1 MQHGRTSVRAFRTKK
16 SLCHHDVKILPCW
29 RHSCF
34 FTSCPDPPRL
44 AKDRGL
50 RVLPFRPSAPAIQI
64 NSAFSVRNH
73 TMLRAALSSVQPKIF
88 FGIGGGSDVDTA
100 ELLEK
105 YSLTVQEKQFTSCE
119 GANERETTLPSKT
132 ASTLVLLALGA
143 GVKADG
149 TFDAEQTKAKQLQR
163 GFTVVDEAFWG
174 AVAGAKSSSGT
185 SRGLGSDLADEG
197 KKKDYKPLLYSV
209 VRNKEVSSE
218 TGAENEAPPQNT
230 NNILGLVV
238 DPCCAEE
245 SAMIFAD
252 LVTWLQ
258 KGFSSHT
265 TSPNVHVFA
274 VDTGGDVLAPLFEE
288 KTSADLC
295 LNAKMSAS
303 SDEDDLEL
311 RAVQNP
317 TRDVVLVRAN
327 QLYVPFGRGMGDL
340 SYHQFGPD
348 NSKRDEYSLE
358 LLVAAKK
365 LQPFF
370 MSLCVVGPGADGE
383 SSVLG
388 VKETREKLF
397 GERRDT
403 YLTVECTTLVPALL
417 SEHPEEHFSKVAKWR
432 VPEEGKT
439 PWIIRKA
446 CDRLGGRVEDEQG
459 ENFHVEI
466 KAEMREHQII
476 AYRGRKMRRTAGEE
490 KDSLFKCV
498 MDAAM
503 LREVWFFDD
512 RMIFKLLG
520 KEAMGKAE

>member
-1 MQHGRTSVRAFRTKK
+1 
-16 SLCHHDVKILPCW
+16 
-29 RHSCF
+29 
-34 FTSCPDPPRL
+34 
-44 AKDRGL
+44 
-50 RVLPFRPSAPAIQI
+50 
-64 NSAFSVRNH
+64 
-73 TMLRAALSSVQPKIF
+73 MLRTALSSVQPKIF

-105 YSLTVQEKQFTSCE
+105 YSLTVKEKQFTSCE
-119 GANERETTLPSKT
+119 GANERETTQPSKT

-185 SRGLGSDLADEG
+185 SSGSG
-197 KKKDYKPLLYSV
+197 SHFGSKRDYKPLLYSV
-209 VRNKEVSSE
+209 VRNKEVSLK
-218 TGAENEAPPQNT
+218 TGEEIQPPPQNT

-252 LVTWLQ
+252 LVCWVQT
-258 KGFSSHT
+258 GFSSDT

-288 KTSADLC
+288 NTNADLC
-295 LNAKMSAS
+295 LNAKMTAS
-303 SDEDDLEL
+303 SDEDDFQL

-317 TRDVVLVRAN
+317 ARDVVLVRAN

-358 LLVAAKK
+358 LLVAAKE
-365 LQPFF
+365 LQPFS

-403 YLTVECTTLVPALL
+403 YLTTECTTLVPDLL

-446 CDRLGGRVEDEQG
+446 CDRLGGGLEDEQG
-459 ENFHVEI
+459 ENFYVEI
-466 KAEMREHQII
+466 KVKAEKEYQII
-476 AYRGRKMRRTAGEE
+476 AYRGRRMRRRAGEE
-490 KDSLFKCV
+490 EDSLFKCV

-520 KEAMGKAE
+520 KEEIGTIE

>member
-1 MQHGRTSVRAFRTKK
+1 MRAFRAKK
-16 SLCHHDVKILPCW
+16 SLCHHNVIPSNW
-29 RHSCF
+29 RHSWSF
-34 FTSCPDPPRL
+34 LSCPNPPRL
-44 AKDRGL
+44 ADSF
-50 RVLPFRPSAPAIQI
+50 FRSDAPAIRI
-64 NSAFSVRNH
+64 NSALRHFSVVRNH
-73 TMLRAALSSVQPKIF
+73 SMLRAALSSRQPKIF

-105 YSLTVQEKQFTSCE
+105 YSLTGQENKQFTSCE
-119 GANERETTLPSKT
+119 GANESETTQPTKT
-132 ASTLVLLALGA
+132 GSTLVLLALGA

-174 AVAGAKSSSGT
+174 AMSGAKSSSGA
-185 SRGLGSDLADEG
+185 SRGLGSDLADQG
-197 KKKDYKPLLYSV
+197 KKKYYKPLLYSV
-209 VRNKEVSSE
+209 VRNKEGHDDAKVPSQPGE
-218 TGAENEAPPQNT
+218 EIQPPPRNT

-238 DPCCAEE
+238 DACCAEE

-252 LVTWLQ
+252 LVCWVQ

-288 KTSADLC
+288 KANADLC
-295 LNAKMSAS
+295 LNAKVSAP
-303 SDEDDLEL
+303 SDEDDFQL

-317 TRDVVLVRAN
+317 GHDVVLVRAN
-327 QLYVPFGRGMGDL
+327 QLYVPLGRGMGDL

-365 LQPFF
+365 LQPFS

-403 YLTVECTTLVPALL
+403 YLTKECTTLVPDLL

-446 CDRLGGRVEDEQG
+446 CERLGGGVEDEQG
-459 ENFHVEI
+459 ENFHMEI
-466 KAEMREHQII
+466 KVKAEKEYQII
-476 AYRGRKMRRTAGEE
+476 AYRGRRMRRRAGEE
-490 KDSLFKCV
+490 EDSLFKCV

-520 KEAMGKAE
+520 KEEIGTIE